1 MNNSLKKSILKSY
14 IKEFLQE
21 ATSAIINPASN
32 ITGRTQ
38 HQQSAS
44 YRENMTN
51 VDNEVTLLK
60 VLENVGD
67 NCFISFI
74 DEYDEFI
81 PRLEV
86 SPNVSYGTPHGNY
99 AYPLNVNSL
108 KDIIEKGRIGGASFA
123 IDRPYFHMFKK
134 SNSLNFIEIQ
144 SGGNNNY
151 SGNLEKDL
159 KTIVHTSVIYHTAR
173 LLEREK
179 NTLSKQN
186 LTDTDSNIKLKEIKK
201 KLKRRLMIS
210 NITHPDPFNEEFLFL
225 TKLLAESVK
234 YNNNRI
240 PSDILIE
247 SVDYLTKLAKIES
260 FSQSNMFFKTR
271 TKEAKSDFHIL
282 YFVCYMLSN
291 IITDNPGDPA
301 FEADDPNAFDVN
313 KINEPQSEIRQ
324 GPIFTMLLNS
334 IDIDFINDKGSGTLH
349 SNEPIQAVYLNS
361 SKKEKVVLIGTF
373 NNIFSTKK
381 INSIDDL
388 FSAYH
393 ESSSISSKGVTMNK
407 IVNILEQNPQLNNL
421 FGTELFD
428 DVKLKHP
435 LEDLREKAWNNLTK
449 KESKFFDFI
458 LFHSSNK
465 IFNFNMYLERNGS
478 KLIVFDIGFK
488 EKFKNASIDRQ
499 LLMIKNDIQKISK
512 IENSLDYISMF
523 LKKYS
528 GKDVYSIKAPHKA
541 MQQSVQ
547 LNESIT
553 KIQDYLANI
562 QLATKKEKEEFMT
575 IKLFIY
581 FAEEILR
588 ILSITW
594 HSTLKNSK

>member
-38 HQQSAS
+38 HQQSATH
-44 YRENMTN
+44 RENMTN
-51 VDNEVTLLK
+51 IDNEVTLLK

-74 DEYDEFI
+74 DKYDEFI
-81 PRLEV
+81 PRLEI

-186 LTDTDSNIKLKEIKK
+186 LTGTDSNIKLKEIKK

-210 NITHPDPFNEEFLFL
+210 NLTHPDPFNEEFLFL

-247 SVDYLTKLAKIES
+247 SVDYLTKLTKIES
-260 FSQSNMFFKTR
+260 FSQRNMFFKTR

-291 IITDNPGDPA
+291 IITDNPSGPA

-373 NNIFSTKK
+373 NNIFSTKE
-381 INSIDDL
+381 INSIDNL
-388 FSAYH
+388 FSADH

-421 FGTELFD
+421 FGSSLFD
-428 DVKLKHP
+428 DVKLEHP
-435 LEDLREKAWNNLTK
+435 LEDLREKAWKDLTKNNL
-449 KESKFFDFI
+449 KFVRF
-458 LFHSSNK
+458 LKFHSANK
-465 IFNFNMYLERNGS
+465 IFDLNMYAGKD
-478 KLIVFDIGFK
+478 KLIVFDIGIK
-488 EKFKNASIDRQ
+488 EKFLNSSIKKQ
-499 LLMIKNDIQKISK
+499 LEIIKSEMPKMVK
-512 IENSLDYISMF
+512 IEDSLTYIQVF
-523 LKKYS
+523 LSKHSNKSIYRI
-528 GKDVYSIKAPHKA
+528 KDKNGYDNI
-541 MQQSVQ
+541 M
-547 LNESIT
+547 
-553 KIQDYLANI
+553 KILDKLQDYSSNYEFKSKESQNI
-562 QLATKKEKEEFMT
+562 AMLLHM
-575 IKLFIY
+575 FIY
-581 FAEEILR
+581 FAEDVAQLAR
-588 ILSITW
+588 IAT
-594 HSTLKNSK
+594 